1 MNKKKELGRKGEEIV
16 CKYLIDNGHT
26 ILERNWRCGHLE
38 IDIISINKIGIHFVE
53 VKSRVVPMQVA
64 PEENV
69 NRGKQRKIARAAI
82 KYLAQ
87 KAPVDDIEVLMDV
100 AAVSFEGGRTCLDY
114 FEGAYVP
121 TYL

>member
-1 MNKKKELGRKGEEIV
+1 MNKKEELGRKGEEIV

-53 VKSRVVPMQVA
+53 VKSRVAPMQ
-64 PEENV
+64 
-69 NRGKQRKIARAAI
+69 
-82 KYLAQ
+82 
-87 KAPVDDIEVLMDV
+87 VLMDV

>member
-1 MNKKKELGRKGEEIV
+1 
-16 CKYLIDNGHT
+16 
-26 ILERNWRCGHLE
+26 
-38 IDIISINKIGIHFVE
+38 
-53 VKSRVVPMQVA
+53 MQVA